1 MDNGT
6 IDVECPCCKSTLKV
20 DTHTGAVLVH
30 KQPERPKP
38 VEDISAAVL
47 GLKAE
52 AAKREEVFQKS
63 LSDQKTRQSV
73 LDKKFDEL
81 FKQAKES
88 PADEKPFRPDFDLD

>member
-1 MDNGT
+1 MANGT
-6 IDVECPCCKSTLKV
+6 IDVQCPCCKSTLKV
-20 DTHTGAVLVH
+20 DVQTGAVLLH
-30 KQPERPKP
+30 KEPERPKP
-38 VEDISAAVL
+38 IEDMSAAVL

-63 LSDQKTRQSV
+63 LSDHKTRQSV

-88 PADEKPFRPDFDLD
+88 PDEKPFRPDFDLD